1 MPLALRLLRES
12 SLEASHRPEP
22 DPAAELDEMGDMVA
36 TFLLLWNA
44 DSCELEQIIEPK
56 EVEMAVEPEIKTK
69 LRLLP
74 MLRSGNNLAQEQA
87 IPVPPALQES
97 YTL

>member
-1 MPLALRLLRES
+1 MR
-12 SLEASHRPEP
+12 
-22 DPAAELDEMGDMVA
+22 DMVA

-74 MLRSGNNLAQEQA
+74 MLRSGNN
-87 IPVPPALQES
+87 
-97 YTL
+97 

>member
-12 SLEASHRPEP
+12 SSDTSHRPEP
-22 DPAAELDEMGDMVA
+22 DPAADMVA

-74 MLRSGNNLAQEQA
+74 MLRSGNN
-87 IPVPPALQES
+87 
-97 YTL
+97 

>member
-12 SLEASHRPEP
+12 SSEASHRPEP
-22 DPAAELDEMGDMVA
+22 DPAAELDEMRDMVA

-56 EVEMAVEPEIKTK
+56 EVEMAVEPEI
-69 LRLLP
+69 
-74 MLRSGNNLAQEQA
+74 
-87 IPVPPALQES
+87 
-97 YTL
+97 